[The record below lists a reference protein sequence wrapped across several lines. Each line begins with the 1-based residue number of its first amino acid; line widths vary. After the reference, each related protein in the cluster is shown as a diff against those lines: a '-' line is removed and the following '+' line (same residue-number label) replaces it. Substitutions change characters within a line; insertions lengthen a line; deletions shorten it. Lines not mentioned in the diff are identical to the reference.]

1 MAKKKSKE
9 SSKEITRDMTLA
21 EIIEKNPAM
30 ADHLVDE
37 GLYCGGCPLS
47 SFETIE
53 NGALGHGLDPDELI
67 ASLNE
72 KSKENGTKKRK

>member
-1 MAKKKSKE
+1 MAKKKTKE
-9 SSKEITRDMTLA
+9 SSKEITKDMTLA

-30 ADHLVDE
+30 AEHLVDE

-47 SFETIE
+47 SFETLE
-53 NGALGHGLDPDELI
+53 NGALGHGLDPDELL

-72 KSKENGTKKRK
+72 KSKEKPAKNRK